1 VKFSKKED
9 FMTED
14 QKKRVAAFRFGVIS
28 DFVNAAGLEHGER
41 ERLLREKCAR
51 KWEIPHSGRTRIGR
65 GTIQRWIG
73 LYEAGNGNI
82 ESLFPRDRN
91 DRGQSRTVDGETES
105 ALIRVRKEFPRAT
118 AESLVKI
125 MRERALVTPGTVL
138 NLSNVYRV
146 LHRHNLMR
154 PNAGVP
160 EDRRKFE
167 AQYPND
173 LWQSDV
179 MHGPRV
185 DFGGKRK
192 KTYLIAIIDD
202 HSRLIPYARFYFS
215 EKLAFWLD
223 TFEKA
228 LLRRGLPRKLYVDNG
243 GAFRSRHLEYVAA
256 SLGIALIH
264 ARAYKPQGK
273 GKIERWFKTVRSR
286 FLPTFAGRTIEE
298 LNVAFAA
305 WLEQYHAAKHGSTGQ
320 TPFGRFTSHTECLR
334 AAPQNLR
341 DHFRKTA
348 RRRVA
353 KDRTITL
360 CGILFEGPV
369 ELIGKRVELLW
380 HEDEPETA
388 EIMFGQKSYGPARPV
403 DVNVNYRIKRNKNSD
418 TDMMPAG
425 NEPKYRGGRLWAGG
439 REK

>member
-1 VKFSKKED
+1 
-9 FMTED
+9 MTED
-14 QKKRVAAFRFGVIS
+14 RKKRVAAFRFGVIS
-28 DFVNAAGLEHGER
+28 DFVNAARLEHGER

-65 GTIQRWIG
+65 STIQRWIG
-73 LYEAGNGNI
+73 LYEAGNGKI

-118 AESLVKI
+118 AESLIKI
-125 MRERALVTPGTVL
+125 MRERDLVTPGTVL

-154 PNAGVP
+154 PNAGVR

-185 DFGGKRK
+185 DFDGKRK

-202 HSRLIPYARFYFS
+202 HSRLIPQARFYFS

-264 ARAYKPQGK
+264 SRAYKPQGK

-286 FLPTFAGRTIEE
+286 FLPTFSGQTIED
-298 LNVAFAA
+298 LNDTFAA
-305 WLEQYHAAKHGSTGQ
+305 WLEQYHTTKHGSTGQ
-320 TPFGRFTSHTECLR
+320 TPFGRFTSDTECLR

-348 RRRVA
+348 RRKVA

-360 CGILFEGPV
+360 NGILFEGPV

-380 HEDEPETA
+380 HDDEPETA
-388 EIMFGQKSYGPARPV
+388 EITFGKKSYGFARLV
-403 DVNVNYRIKRNKNSD
+403 DVNVNCRVRRNKNSD

-425 NEPKYRGGRLWAGG
+425 SQSKYRGGRLWAGG

>member
-1 VKFSKKED
+1 
-9 FMTED
+9 MTED

-28 DFVNAAGLEHGER
+28 DFVNAAKLEHGER

-73 LYEAGNGNI
+73 LYEAGNGKI
-82 ESLFPRDRN
+82 ESLFPKDRN

-105 ALIRVRKEFPRAT
+105 ALIRVRKEFPLAT

-125 MRERALVTPGTVL
+125 MRERDLVTPGTVL

-154 PNAGVP
+154 PNAGVR

-179 MHGPRV
+179 MHGPHV
-185 DFGGKRK
+185 DFDGKRR

-202 HSRLIPYARFYFS
+202 HSRLIPHARFYFS

-286 FLPTFAGRTIEE
+286 FLPTFSGQTIEDI
-298 LNVAFAA
+298 NGAFAA
-305 WLEQYHAAKHGSTGQ
+305 WLEQYHMTKHGSTGQ

-341 DHFRKTA
+341 DHFRKTE
-348 RRRVA
+348 RRKVA
-353 KDRTITL
+353 KDRTVTL
-360 CGILFEGPV
+360 NGILFEAPV

-388 EIMFGQKSYGPARPV
+388 EIVFGQKSYGFARLV
-403 DVNVNYRIKRNKNSD
+403 DVNVNCRVRRNKNND
-418 TDMMPAG
+418 ADLVPAA
-425 NEPKYRGGRLWAGG
+425 NESKYRGGRLWSGG